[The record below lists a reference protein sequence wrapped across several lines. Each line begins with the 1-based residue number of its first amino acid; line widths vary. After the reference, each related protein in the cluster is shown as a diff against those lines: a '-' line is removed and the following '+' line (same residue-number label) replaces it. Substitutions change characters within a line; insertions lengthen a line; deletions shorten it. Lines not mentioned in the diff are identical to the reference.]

1 MGHGAPGSRGEGVV
15 RRLLPWAALA
25 VGAALLVAAALDRDG
40 GVTLP
45 QVDAVEARADL
56 AVEGH
61 RFGDAV
67 PGRLDVL
74 VPNDRVDPGTVT
86 LDADF
91 APYELTRPPRVGR
104 LEDGATTLLRFDF
117 ELRCLAH
124 ECLPR
129 STGGGGLLLAP
140 ATIRYTGHGGAPA
153 SVGAGWE
160 TLPAGT
166 WLDDDAAELLAW
178 RTALEPLPALDY
190 RVPPRLL
197 AVLLLA
203 LALAAAAGGAALLLP
218 RIRDA
223 LPRPRPA
230 GDDRSVLER
239 ALAAVRSA
247 AGGGDAAERRRAL
260 DFLARELRAGARR
273 GEARAAR
280 RLAWSRRSPRP
291 SEMEAL
297 ADRVEGAA

>member
-1 MGHGAPGSRGEGVV
+1 MV
-15 RRLLPWAALA
+15 RRLLSWAALA
-25 VGAALLVAAALDRDG
+25 AGAVLLVAAALARDD
-40 GVTLP
+40 GVRLP
-45 QVDAVEARADL
+45 RVDAVEARADL
-56 AVEGH
+56 AGEGR

-74 VPNDRVDPGTVT
+74 VPNDRVDPGTVA

-91 APYELTRPPRVGR
+91 GSYELVRPPRVDR
-104 LEDGATTLLRFDF
+104 LEDGATSLVRFDF
-117 ELRCLAH
+117 ALRCLTH
-124 ECLPR
+124 DCLPR
-129 STGGGGLLLAP
+129 SAGAGGVPLPP
-140 ATIRYTGHGGAPA
+140 ATVRYTGPGGEPA
-153 SVGAGWE
+153 GVGVGWE

-166 WLDDDAAELLAW
+166 WLDDDTAELIAW
-178 RTALEPLPALDY
+178 RAALEPLPALDY

-197 AVLLLA
+197 AVVLLA
-203 LALAAAAGGAALLLP
+203 LSLAAAAGGAALLLP

-280 RLAWSRRSPRP
+280 RLAWSRRAPRP